1 MIVALDLGF
10 YFSPGRTVPDWGGLG
25 TCLVARPHLVA
36 VHQSLIERLA
46 AIPLPPGHLLVATS
60 GSTAVDGDVVRL
72 VALSAEAFLASAS
85 AVNAHLEVTRRD
97 VWAHALPMFHVGGLG
112 ILARASLSGS
122 RVVPAIHEKWNARH
136 FHATVVAERATLG
149 ALVPSQVHDLVEEGL
164 SAPPSMRAIVV
175 GGARLDPGLYAAAL
189 DLGWPC
195 LPSYGM
201 TETCSQVATADPHS
215 MSRTCPAVLPVLSHA
230 NVRIGAGGRIH
241 VRAASLL
248 TGYVTLDLPAG
259 AARFDDP
266 KQDGWLVTEDLGRVH
281 GGGIEVLGRAVDS
294 VKVLG
299 ELVDLVA
306 VEAAVGRWIADDGE
320 WRTQVAD
327 IAIAAVS
334 HPRSGAA
341 LVLAVVPAPGVP
353 ASAIRTDRLGEAL
366 GGVLRGV
373 EKPAEIRAVASI
385 PRTPLGKVQ
394 RARLAELLR

>member
-1 MIVALDLGF
+1 MIVPLDLGF
-10 YFSPGRTVPDWGGLG
+10 YFSSGRPVPDWSGLG
-25 TCLVARPHLVA
+25 TCVVARPDLGA
-36 VHQSLIERLA
+36 VSRSLPGRLA
-46 AIPLPPGHLLVATS
+46 AIPLPRGHLLVATS

-85 AVNAHLEVTRRD
+85 AVNAHLDVTRRD

-112 ILARASLSGS
+112 ILARAWLSGS
-122 RVVPAIHEKWNARH
+122 RVVQTIDGKWDARH
-136 FHATVVAERATLG
+136 FHARVLAERATLS
-149 ALVPSQVHDLVEEGL
+149 ALVPSQVHDLLKEGL

-215 MSRTCPAVLPVLSHA
+215 MSRAYPAVLPVLSHA
-230 NVRIGAGGRIH
+230 NVRAGAGGRIH

-248 TGYVTLDLPAG
+248 TGYVTLDTSAG
-259 AARFDDP
+259 AVRFDDP
-266 KQDGWLVTEDLGRVH
+266 KQDGWFVTEDLGRVF

-306 VEAAVGRWIADDGE
+306 VDAAVGRWIADNGE
-320 WRTQVAD
+320 WKTRVAD
-327 IAIAAVS
+327 IAVAAVP

-341 LVLAVVPAPGVP
+341 LVLAVAPAPGVP
-353 ASAIRTDRLGEAL
+353 AAAIRTDRLDEAL

-373 EKPAEIRAVASI
+373 QRPAEIRVVASI
-385 PRTPLGKVQ
+385 PRTALGKVQ